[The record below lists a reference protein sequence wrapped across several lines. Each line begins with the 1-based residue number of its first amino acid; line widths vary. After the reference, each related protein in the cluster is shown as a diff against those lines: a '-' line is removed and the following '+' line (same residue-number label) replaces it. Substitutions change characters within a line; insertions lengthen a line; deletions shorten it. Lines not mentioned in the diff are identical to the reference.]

1 MNVDGVRRRAI
12 AISSSSRLAKECNDF
27 WKDRICMRCASR
39 PGGRGKVS
47 AAVSSTSLFKLK
59 ASRGSG
65 RFVEDAM
72 GEMPL
77 KPAFFDGL

>member
-1 MNVDGVRRRAI
+1 
-12 AISSSSRLAKECNDF
+12 
-27 WKDRICMRCASR
+27 MRCSSR
-39 PGGRGKVS
+39 PGGKGKVS